1 MTTDRIPTLDPLSRE
16 FARLLDQERGI
27 RQNFPGALEAVY
39 KNALEHEVSAGELCP
54 DPTPMELFAFVHA
67 NNRLETEGGEGEDD
81 PDVLVCHAHYKC
93 TGSYMIFRWNPT
105 TQDWEE

>member
-1 MTTDRIPTLDPLSRE
+1 
-16 FARLLDQERGI
+16 
-27 RQNFPGALEAVY
+27 
-39 KNALEHEVSAGELCP
+39 
-54 DPTPMELFAFVHA
+54 MELFAFVHA
-67 NNRLETEGGEGEDD
+67 NNRLETKGGEGEDD